1 MGVHFYM
8 EIKVGI
14 STRGDVTSLPVTPGG
29 AYKHFGGKTSDNL
42 GMDPVGH

>member
-8 EIKVGI
+8 EIKAGI
-14 STRGDVTSLPVTPGG
+14 SMAGVTSLPVTPGG
-29 AYKHFGGKTSDNL
+29 GYEYFGGKTGDNL